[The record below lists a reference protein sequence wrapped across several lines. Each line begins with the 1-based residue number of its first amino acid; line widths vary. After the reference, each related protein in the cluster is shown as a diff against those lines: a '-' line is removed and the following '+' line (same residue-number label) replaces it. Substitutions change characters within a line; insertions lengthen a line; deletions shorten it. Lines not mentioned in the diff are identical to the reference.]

1 MTVEDDAAGRRHKAD
16 GPLGDIVVALLDPLA
31 TGLARVLHHTEEL
44 PATHL
49 DVGILGAH
57 AHADLGLN
65 VQRVMR
71 RDIALPTLV
80 NAALIGVQGVSKARE
95 DAPLTHDAILG
106 RRQEVGA
113 YDHVL
118 RGNGEHLAG
127 RGRAKVVDREH
138 QHAGLGLRLGREGHV
153 SRHLVAVEVCVE
165 GRTDERMQVDGLAVH
180 EDGLEGL
187 DRQAVQ
193 RRCAV
198 QEHQTPLDDLV
209 EDIPDLGGTSID
221 GALGGL
227 DVVYLELADLLEVDE
242 ATHDEG
248 LEELERHGGGQAALV
263 QLERGVDDDDR
274 AARVVDALA
283 EQVLAETPLL
293 TLEGLGERL
302 QGAPA
307 TPRDGTAPAPVVK
320 EGVHGLLQHA
330 LLVVDDDRGGVKVE
344 QALEAVIAVDDA
356 AVEVVEV

>member
-1 MTVEDDAAGRRHKAD
+1 
-16 GPLGDIVVALLDPLA
+16 
-31 TGLARVLHHTEEL
+31 
-44 PATHL
+44 
-49 DVGILGAH
+49 
-57 AHADLGLN
+57 
-65 VQRVMR
+65 
-71 RDIALPTLV
+71 
-80 NAALIGVQGVSKARE
+80 
-95 DAPLTHDAILG
+95 
-106 RRQEVGA
+106 
-113 YDHVL
+113 
-118 RGNGEHLAG
+118 
-127 RGRAKVVDREH
+127 
-138 QHAGLGLRLGREGHV
+138 
-153 SRHLVAVEVCVE
+153 
-165 GRTDERMQVDGLAVH
+165 MQVDGLTVH

-198 QEHQTPLDDLV
+198 QEHQAALDDLV

-263 QLERGVDDDDR
+263 QLERGIDDDDR

-307 TPRDGTAPAPVVK
+307 TPRDGTAPAPVVE
-320 EGVHGLLQHA
+320 EGIHGLLQHA
-330 LLVVDDDRGGVKVE
+330 LLVVDDDRGSVKVE

-356 AVEVVEV
+356 AIEVVEV

>member
-1 MTVEDDAAGRRHKAD
+1 M
-16 GPLGDIVVALLDPLA
+16 
-31 TGLARVLHHTEEL
+31 
-44 PATHL
+44 
-49 DVGILGAH
+49 
-57 AHADLGLN
+57 
-65 VQRVMR
+65 
-71 RDIALPTLV
+71 
-80 NAALIGVQGVSKARE
+80 
-95 DAPLTHDAILG
+95 
-106 RRQEVGA
+106 
-113 YDHVL
+113 
-118 RGNGEHLAG
+118 
-127 RGRAKVVDREH
+127 
-138 QHAGLGLRLGREGHV
+138 
-153 SRHLVAVEVCVE
+153 
-165 GRTDERMQVDGLAVH
+165 DGLTVH

-198 QEHQTPLDDLV
+198 QEHQAALDDLV

-263 QLERGVDDDDR
+263 QLERGIDDDDR

-307 TPRDGTAPAPVVK
+307 APRDGTAPAPVVE
-320 EGVHGLLQHA
+320 EGIHGLLQHA
-330 LLVVDDDRGGVKVE
+330 LLVVDDDRGSVKVE

-356 AVEVVEV
+356 AVEVIEV